1 MKKNNNEIDKI
12 IREYFNIFEED
23 LGFSSIYVEDNDKKI
38 IERMKMNFK
47 YF

>member
-23 LGFSSIYVEDNDKKI
+23 LGFSSIYVEDNDKKNNRKN
-38 IERMKMNFK
+38 ENEF
-47 YF
+47 